1 MNIINDKII
10 DLIAKYFYYQNL
22 NKLKN
27 LFDSTSIV
35 SWENY
40 TDKDKYIAEAETLI
54 LYLNKADIE
63 LKYTNLVIDDK
74 ENKRFIEYLSEN
86 GIEINDK

>member
-1 MNIINDKII
+1 MNIINDRII
-10 DLIAKYFYYQNL
+10 DLIARYFYNENL
-22 NKLKN
+22 NKFKDLFGNN
-27 LFDSTSIV
+27 LV
-35 SWENY
+35 KWEDY
-40 TDKDKYIAEAETLI
+40 TDKDKYIAETKKFI

-63 LKYTNLVIDDK
+63 LKHTNLVIDDK